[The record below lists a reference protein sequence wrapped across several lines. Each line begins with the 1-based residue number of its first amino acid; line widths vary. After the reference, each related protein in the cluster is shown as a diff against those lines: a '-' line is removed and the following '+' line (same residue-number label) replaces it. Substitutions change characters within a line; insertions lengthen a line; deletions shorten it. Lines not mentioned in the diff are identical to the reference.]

1 MKGLNILVHVII
13 ILMSLGQEY
22 QAVILS
28 TTEPVNLDGSTLD
41 PTKSFCDPYVFN
53 TAVTRAK
60 SLVLAVGNPFL
71 LLNMEK
77 SFARNYGDEHSTQCW
92 STFLELC
99 IENKSFEFHPCL
111 KYEKSEKEIKI
122 NEIKEVIAINHKLKN
137 LEKDNLNLQEENCKL
152 QEENSSL
159 QEENSSLK
167 EEIAHLQDKVS
178 NLLEKCKI
186 LDGEKS
192 KVQSEHEKEKADLK
206 KTIHDLERQLLSQHH
221 SHDVTKIVED
231 APESTGT
238 RVCLQERGIN

>member
-1 MKGLNILVHVII
+1 
-13 ILMSLGQEY
+13 MSLGQEY

-111 KYEKSEKEIKI
+111 KYEESEKEIKV
-122 NEIKEVIAINHKLKN
+122 NEIKEAIAVNHKLKN
-137 LEKDNLNLQEENCKL
+137 LEKDILNLQNENCKL

-159 QEENSSLK
+159 QEDNSSLQ
-167 EEIAHLQDKVS
+167 EEISYLQDEIS
-178 NLLEKCKI
+178 NLLEKYKN
-186 LDGEKS
+186 LDEEKS
-192 KVQSEHEKEKADLK
+192 KIQSEYEKEKDDLK
-206 KTIHDLERQLLSQHH
+206 KKILELERQLLSQHH

-238 RVCLQERGIN
+238 CVYLQRSCIY

>member
-1 MKGLNILVHVII
+1 MII
-13 ILMSLGQEY
+13 KLIYLGQEY

-77 SFARNYGDEHSTQCW
+77 SFARKYGNEHSTQCW

-111 KYEKSEKEIKI
+111 KYEESEKDIKI
-122 NEIKEVIAINHKLKN
+122 NEIKEVIAVNHKLKN
-137 LEKDNLNLQEENCKL
+137 LEEDNFRLLK
-152 QEENSSL
+152 ENSSL
-159 QEENSSLK
+159 QK
-167 EEIAHLQDKVS
+167 EISK
-178 NLLEKCKI
+178 LLERNKI
-186 LDGEKS
+186 LEEEKS
-192 KVQSEHEKEKADLK
+192 KVLCDHEKAKVDFK
-206 KTIHDLERQLLSQHH
+206 NKIHYLERQLSSQHQ
-221 SHDVTKIVED
+221 SHEVAKIHED
-231 APESTGT
+231 ASDKNTGIC
-238 RVCLQERGIN
+238 VCLPRSGIY